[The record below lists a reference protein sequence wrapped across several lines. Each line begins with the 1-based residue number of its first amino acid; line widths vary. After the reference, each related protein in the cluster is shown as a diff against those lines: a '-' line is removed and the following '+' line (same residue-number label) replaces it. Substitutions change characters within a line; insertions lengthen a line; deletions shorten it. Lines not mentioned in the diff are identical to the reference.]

1 MLARSAQKR
10 GARAGGLCARTR
22 RGLGYKWWFN
32 GGLMG
37 FNYEKWWFNGDL
49 TMKNG
54 GLMGFN
60 HDKWWFNGIEATK
73 IW

>member
-1 MLARSAQKR
+1 
-10 GARAGGLCARTR
+10 
-22 RGLGYKWWFN
+22 
-32 GGLMG
+32 MG